1 VGKLVLGLA
10 AFALVLGA
18 CSQAATTA
26 GAPATAGRTE
36 VGSGFAADASSKGG
50 APLTVAPQEGIP
62 AVVVNADRNLILTA
76 KIDMRTKDP
85 WATSQTVQQL
95 AGSLGGDVLNVNES
109 GTSDNR
115 TASLTIRV
123 PSRSFQEALRQIR
136 ALDGEVVTSNVSG
149 QDVTDQFVDL
159 QARLTAKQAE
169 EARYNA
175 LLVRA
180 NTIDEILKI
189 DSALS
194 NVRTQVEQL
203 TGQINSIKSRTDF
216 STISMSVSPIT
227 ILPVSEPARAW
238 DPAKTV
244 VRALGALAA
253 MLQVF
258 GDLAIW
264 LIVFGW
270 IPLIALAGIF
280 LAARARRPAI
290 SPPTA

>member
-1 VGKLVLGLA
+1 MGKIVLAIA
-10 AFALVLGA
+10 ALALVLGA
-18 CSQAATTA
+18 CSQA
-26 GAPATAGRTE
+26 GAPATAPSAAGRGQVAT
-36 VGSGFAADASSKGG
+36 GYTADSTAAKAA
-50 APLTVAPQEGIP
+50 APAPDQGIP
-62 AVVVNADRNLILTA
+62 TVVVSADRNLILTA
-76 KIDMRTKDP
+76 KIDMRSKDP
-85 WATSQTVQQL
+85 WATSQAVQQMTT
-95 AGSLGGDVLNVNES
+95 SLGGDVLSVNES
-109 GTSDNR
+109 GTTDNR
-115 TASLTIRV
+115 NASLSIRV
-123 PSRSFQEALRQIR
+123 PSRSFQEAIRQIR
-136 ALDGEVVTSNVSG
+136 ALDGEVQSSNVSG

-203 TGQINSIKSRTDF
+203 TGQINSIKSRTDY

-227 ILPVSEPARAW
+227 VLGPAEQGRSW

-244 VRALGALAA
+244 ARAVATLAA
-253 MLQVF
+253 MMQVL

-264 LIVFGW
+264 LIIFGW
-270 IPLIALAGIF
+270 IPLLALAAVF
-280 LAARARRPAI
+280 VATRSRRPAVN
-290 SPPTA
+290 SPTA

>member
-1 VGKLVLGLA
+1 MGKIVLAIA
-10 AFALVLGA
+10 ALALVLGA
-18 CSQAATTA
+18 CSQA
-26 GAPATAGRTE
+26 GAPATAPSAAGRGQVATGYTADSTA
-36 VGSGFAADASSKGG
+36 VKAA
-50 APLTVAPQEGIP
+50 APAPDQGIP
-62 AVVVNADRNLILTA
+62 TVVVSADRNLILTA
-76 KIDMRTKDP
+76 KIDMRSKDP
-85 WATSQTVQQL
+85 WATSQAVQQMTT
-95 AGSLGGDVLNVNES
+95 SLGGDVLSVNES

-115 TASLTIRV
+115 NASLSIRV
-123 PSRSFQEALRQIR
+123 PSRSFQEAIRQIR
-136 ALDGEVVTSNVSG
+136 ALDGEVQSSNVSG

-203 TGQINSIKSRTDF
+203 TGQINSIKSRTDY

-227 ILPVSEPARAW
+227 VLGPAEQGRSW

-244 VRALGALAA
+244 ARAVATLAA
-253 MLQVF
+253 MMQVL

-264 LIVFGW
+264 LIIFGW
-270 IPLIALAGIF
+270 IPLLALAAVF
-280 LAARARRPAI
+280 VATRSRRPAVNT
-290 SPPTA
+290 PTA

>member
-1 VGKLVLGLA
+1 M
-10 AFALVLGA
+10 
-18 CSQAATTA
+18 
-26 GAPATAGRTE
+26 
-36 VGSGFAADASSKGG
+36 
-50 APLTVAPQEGIP
+50 
-62 AVVVNADRNLILTA
+62 NADRNLILTA